1 MQYEETKTL
10 YSLLRLFEGGPSVV
24 KTQQDVSIY
33 KEKSFSTAQSQF
45 EKDLKKRQREGWRL
59 ISVTPTKKRGFGRI
73 SQLTAIYEKD
83 NPDDSYTSAATSA
96 QAKAIE
102 ATRRAEDKARAR
114 IERQERFK
122 EAQRR
127 AREKEQ
133 AYRDSLSPEQL
144 QQYLKSKRRRNFIVA
159 TVVLVAIVLCIAVS
173 AHNPA
178 IQTSSNA
185 LPASVPTDTPTPV
198 PTKATQPTV
207 KPTSKPT
214 AVPTAKPTET
224 LAQQEA
230 AYKTGTT
237 NSTVSDL
244 DKQGNAEQG
253 QDVHL
258 VGKILNFVKDSS
270 GTTAGANVDD
280 PTSATS
286 SVVQIVLPL
295 GADLTQLNQGDT
307 IEVWG
312 TDEGAVSGTNAFGA
326 TIQEVQIT
334 TQYMTDQTT
343 NYSS

>member
-1 MQYEETKTL
+1 MT
-10 YSLLRLFEGGPSVV
+10 

-73 SQLTAIYEKD
+73 SQLTAIYEKEVLD
-83 NPDDSYTSAATSA
+83 GSYPSAATST

-102 ATRRAEDKARAR
+102 ATRRAENKAKART
-114 IERQERFK
+114 ERQEKFK
-122 EAQRR
+122 EAQRL

-133 AYRDSLSPEQL
+133 AYQNSLSPEHL
-144 QQYLKSKRRRNFIVA
+144 QQYLKRKRRRNFIVA
-159 TVVLVAIVLCIAVS
+159 IVVLVAIVLCIAVA

-185 LPASVPTDTPTPV
+185 LPTSVPTDTPTPV
-198 PTKATQPTV
+198 PTKAAQ
-207 KPTSKPT
+207 
-214 AVPTAKPTET
+214 PTAKPTET

-230 AYKTGTT
+230 SYKAGTT

-253 QDVHL
+253 QDVHFA
-258 VGKILNFVKDSS
+258 GRILNFVKDSS

-280 PTSATS
+280 PTNVTS

-312 TDEGAVSGTNAFGA
+312 TDEGTVSGTNAFGA

-334 TQYMTDQTT
+334 AKYMTDQTT

>member
-1 MQYEETKTL
+1 M
-10 YSLLRLFEGGPSVV
+10 
-24 KTQQDVSIY
+24 SIY
-33 KEKSFSTAQSQF
+33 KDKSFSTSQSQF

-59 ISVTPTKKRGFGRI
+59 VSITPTKKRGFGRI
-73 SQLTAIYEKD
+73 VQLTAIYEKD
-83 NPDDSYTSAATSA
+83 VLDSSGTSAATSV

-102 ATRRAEDKARAR
+102 ATRRAENKAQAR
-114 IERQERFK
+114 TERREKFK

-127 AREKEQ
+127 AREQEQ
-133 AYRDSLSPEQL
+133 AYRNSLSPEQL
-144 QQYLKSKRRRNFIVA
+144 QQYLKHKRRRNFIVA

-173 AHNPA
+173 ANNPA
-178 IQTSSNA
+178 LQTSSNA
-185 LPASVPTDTPTPV
+185 LPTSVPIDTPTPV
-198 PTKATQPTV
+198 PTKAAQPTA

-214 AVPTAKPTET
+214 AVPTVKPTET

-230 AYKTGTT
+230 AYKAGTT
-237 NSTVSDL
+237 NFTVSDL

-253 QDVHL
+253 QDVHFA
-258 VGKILNFVKDSS
+258 GRILNFVKDSS

-312 TDEGAVSGTNAFGA
+312 TDEGVVSGTNAFGA

-343 NYSS
+343 NYSL